1 MSQSSQSSNAS
12 VYYSV
17 QEFAE
22 LAGVSKQAVYERI
35 KRDLKGYTRKEF
47 GRTMISGEALQFV
60 GNKEESSESSGLMF
74 ELEDKSSQDNEVKQ
88 ASQPLEQET
97 QAINRLKEEIDQL
110 NQATAPEL
118 KKTLSF
124 GEYLNTKEGMLEYLI
139 SDLEH
144 LRNDI
149 VRLHG
154 EIDRLNKVIAEKD
167 ARIAEFAERFAGLAE
182 KEQEISSNALRTAG
196 QAQMLHAMSEQPK
209 SIDAPQ
215 EPQKADKKRPW
226 WKMKGK

>member
-1 MSQSSQSSNAS
+1 MSQSSESSA
-12 VYYSV
+12 YYSV

-35 KRDLKGYTRKEF
+35 KRDLRGYTRKEF

-74 ELEDKSSQDNEVKQ
+74 ELEEKSSKDEG
-88 ASQPLEQET
+88 LEQER
-97 QAINRLKEEIDQL
+97 QSINQINQEINQLNQEIDQL

-154 EIDRLNKVIAEKD
+154 EIDRLNKVISEKD

-196 QAQMLHAMSEQPK
+196 QAQMLHAMSEQPEAL
-209 SIDAPQ
+209 DTPQ
-215 EPQKADKKRPW
+215 EPQKAEKKRPW
-226 WKMKGK
+226 WKMKKE